1 VSATLTRTSIAIDS
15 SRAGDLPKDV
25 HMDVYL
31 RPDVHSKAPAT
42 AREEPY
48 SPVFTGSAIEVAG
61 YLGTR
66 MEQRTHTLALVA
78 AELKHLSRAGWA
90 TDHLT
95 FVLVDETSVTVRP

>member
-1 VSATLTRTSIAIDS
+1 
-15 SRAGDLPKDV
+15 
-25 HMDVYL
+25 MDVYL

-78 AELKHLSRAGWA
+78 AELKHLSRDGWA